1 MKVLDYFHRNELGKN
16 PLRTLLLS
24 NLVLLTLS
32 TFVSL
37 YVLSKVSPSMTV
49 SRTAVAI
56 IGAGTQ
62 GRRLAFMV
70 SIRP

>member
-1 MKVLDYFHRNELGKN
+1 MSLAK
-16 PLRTLLLS
+16 TLYEHYCLS